1 MLESIQLFFQRML
14 AEEDEAEKRPVTLA
28 LATTA
33 VLCEIICADERID
46 PRELTALKQMLMT
59 HFTLSEEA
67 VDELLALA
75 QLEAGRD
82 SGVYQFAHLINQHY
96 DYNNRVALVMEMWRL
111 AYADSRLVPHEK
123 QRVRRFAD
131 LLKVSHGDFV
141 QCKLHVQEE
150 FEQESN
156 HLPAGRADKP

>member
-1 MLESIQLFFQRML
+1 MLEAIQAFFQRML
-14 AEEDEAEKRPVTLA
+14 ADPGGEDERQRPVTLE

-33 VLCEIICADERID
+33 VLCEIICADERVD
-46 PRELTALKQMLMT
+46 PRELTALRQLLTT
-59 HFTLSEEA
+59 HFSLGEET
-67 VDELLALA
+67 VDELLELA
-75 QLEAGRD
+75 QLEAGKD
-82 SGVYQFAHLINQHY
+82 ADHYQFVRLINEHY
-96 DYNNRVALVMEMWRL
+96 DYNNRVALVMAMWRL

-150 FEQESN
+150 FEGGSA
-156 HLPAGRADKP
+156 PR